1 MDSQGFSTETLEESY
16 SAPSASSVQTGRMT
30 MEDVV
35 VKTAALFAVL
45 LLVGSFAWNAN
56 LGGGALM
63 LGFIGGF
70 ALSMV
75 NTFSKKVRP
84 ALVIAYAAFQGLFLG
99 TITSVFEA
107 SYPGIASQAVL
118 ATLCAFGGMLF
129 AYRSGRIRVTPK
141 FQRVMFGALIGYLG
155 LAVVSIIASFM
166 GTPGGLY
173 NVSGLG
179 LILAAGGVVLASLF
193 IVMDLDQIDRSI
205 KAGVPQV
212 ESWRAAFGL
221 MVTLVWLYLEMLRL
235 ISILRGD
242 D

>member
-1 MDSQGFSTETLEESY
+1 MSSIPLKVVNTVHHFGMFATVVFFTSNSFQLVNLSFPGSTIGVSLLEDCPHCESIL
-16 SAPSASSVQTGRMT
+16 R
-30 MEDVV
+30 
-35 VKTAALFAVL
+35 VL
-45 LLVGSFAWNAN
+45 VFV
-56 LGGGALM
+56 
-63 LGFIGGF
+63 GGF
-70 ALSMV
+70 VLSMV
-75 NTFSKKVRP
+75 NIFSKKVRP
-84 ALVIAYAAFQGLFLG
+84 ALVVAYAAFQGLFLG
-99 TITSVFEA
+99 TITSFFETA
-107 SYPGIASQAVL
+107 YPGIASQAVL

-155 LAVVSIIASFM
+155 LALVSIVASFM

-235 ISILRGD
+235 IAILRGD